1 MSTDRQLPRIDTV
14 QLLDHHCHGVTTDE
28 LDRGAFES
36 LITESDWAAPD
47 GTTHFDSQVGFAI
60 RRYCAPVLDLPPFA
74 TPEEY
79 LQRRTQLGGVEVSER
94 LLRATGI
101 SDYFIEIGHRG
112 DEILAPAEMAAA
124 GAARTFEVIR
134 LERLAEELVIDGCDA
149 TEFRNAYARRLDE
162 RLRTAVGVKSIAAY
176 RTGLDFAP
184 ERPADHDVDDAL
196 NIWLRG
202 IASGEPARLA
212 DPTIIRHLLWA
223 AVDRGCAIQ
232 FHIGYGDADVDLDRC
247 NPLLLTEFLRL
258 TRESGARVFLLHC
271 YPFHREA
278 GYLAQVFP
286 HVYFDVGLAIN
297 YTGSRS
303 DEVIAETLELAPFH
317 KILFSSDA
325 FGAAELYYLGALLFR
340 RGLERALDTFAKR
353 DDWPAGERQRVTELI
368 AWRNARRAYRLDE
381 NLFDGTGMRSASDE
395 LTRTAAGSA

>member
-1 MSTDRQLPRIDTV
+1 MSTSFDDPQGGSVAGGIP
-14 QLLDHHCHGVTTDE
+14 LLDHHCHGVTTDD
-28 LDRGAFES
+28 LDRDAFEA
-36 LITESDWAAPD
+36 LITESDWPAPD

-60 RRYCAPVLDLPPFA
+60 RRYCAPVLGLAPFA

-79 LQRRTQLGGVEVSER
+79 LERRRELGGVEASER

-112 DEILAPAEMAAA
+112 DEILDPAGMAAA
-124 GAARTFEVIR
+124 SGVRSFEVVR
-134 LERLAEELVIDGCDA
+134 LERMAEELVLDGCPA
-149 TEFRNAYARRLDE
+149 AKFREAYASLLDE

-176 RTGLDFAP
+176 RIGLDFAP
-184 ERPADHDVDDAL
+184 SRPADGDVDAAVAAWLDRIANGAPVRLDDA
-196 NIWLRG
+196 
-202 IASGEPARLA
+202 
-212 DPTIIRHLLWA
+212 TVIRHLLWA
-223 AVDRGCAIQ
+223 AVDRACGIQ
-232 FHIGYGDADVDLDRC
+232 FHIGYGDADVDLHRC
-247 NPLLLTEFLRL
+247 NPLLLTEFLRQS
-258 TRESGARVFLLHC
+258 RESGARVFLLHC

-353 DDWPAGERQRVTELI
+353 DDWPAEERRRITESI
-368 AWRNARRAYRLDE
+368 AWRNARRAYRLDDA
-381 NLFDGTGMRSASDE
+381 LFSGPSAGVS
-395 LTRTAAGSA
+395 S